1 MPSSLLSSAYIIG
14 VGITPVGKLNRSP
27 YDLMFE
33 ALNKALNDANNTG
46 GNSCISMSDIDSIV
60 SMPCFGDFRAM
71 TAHHFATQY
80 ELFSDE
86 NRRKRVLHVKTID
99 CGGATPI
106 AALVEAKDSIRC
118 GRFDC
123 VAIVCADIIASIP
136 IETMLKQ
143 YATAIGYEELKKKQ
157 NEIDQKPIIPYL
169 YSEVT
174 EWHMKT
180 YGTRREQFAMAAAL
194 MHHQGRCN
202 NYQTSSEKNN
212 NIETVES
219 ILSSKP
225 VTPYLTQKECARR
238 SDTGV
243 AILVVSDAFIQQRT
257 LLKQRAVEIIGSGL
271 GSGPFY
277 TTDRQPMDKN
287 RFSLAFAAKSA
298 LAEAKLNVNQID
310 WYGLYDCFPVCF
322 IKAMEDIGLCDEGK
336 GGKLMQLLYEKLT
349 SIQQNRPF
357 NINQVSI
364 DHRSKHLFTKK
375 VIPINTHG
383 GLMGLSAP
391 GDVPA
396 AITVVEAVRQIRNE
410 AFEPMQLPN
419 VNTAFIYGNGGIFSA
434 SAVIILQSA
443 SKSKSSMTSK
453 L

>member
-1 MPSSLLSSAYIIG
+1 MASSAYIIG

-46 GNSCISMSDIDSIV
+46 GNSGVNMSDIDSIV

-86 NRRKRVLHVKTID
+86 NGRKRALHVKTID

-106 AALVEAKDSIRC
+106 AALIEAKDSIEC

-123 VAIVCADIIASIP
+123 VAVVCADIIASIP

-143 YATAIGYEELKKKQ
+143 YASVIGYEEFKKKKQ
-157 NEIDQKPIIPYL
+157 TEIGQKPIIPYL

-202 NYQTSSEKNN
+202 SYQTGSEKSTS
-212 NIETVES
+212 IETVDS

-225 VTPYLTQKECARR
+225 VTSYLTQKECARR

-243 AILVVSDAFIQQRT
+243 ALLVVSDAFMQHRPI
-257 LLKQRAVEIIGSGL
+257 LKQRAVEIVGSGL
-271 GSGPFY
+271 GSGPLY

-287 RFSLAFAAKSA
+287 RFSLAFAAKTA
-298 LAEAKLNVNQID
+298 LAEAKLSISEID

-349 SIQQNRPF
+349 SIQQDIPF
-357 NINQVSI
+357 NINLTSI
-364 DHRSKHLFTKK
+364 DPRSKHLFTKK

-410 AFEPMQLPN
+410 AFGPMQLPN
-419 VNTAFIYGNGGIFSA
+419 VGTAFIYGNGGIFSA

-443 SKSKSSMTSK
+443 SKNKSSMTSK